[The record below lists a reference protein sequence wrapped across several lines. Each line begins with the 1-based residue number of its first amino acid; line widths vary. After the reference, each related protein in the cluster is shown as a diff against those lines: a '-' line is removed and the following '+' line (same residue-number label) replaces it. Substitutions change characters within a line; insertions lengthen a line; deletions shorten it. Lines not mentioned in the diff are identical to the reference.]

1 MKLKNILIVVKDIR
15 TKGYGT
21 PKSGMAIISRSSL
34 VTFTGLH
41 PSYLYRLTETKAPEG
56 YQLLSDTAY
65 EGGLPMD
72 EDMTVELT
80 VVNVRVFE
88 MPETGSKSLILMPI
102 SLALACGACA
112 LFLFLNKRNKR

>member
-1 MKLKNILIVVKDIR
+1 
-15 TKGYGT
+15 
-21 PKSGMAIISRSSL
+21 
-34 VTFTGLH
+34 
-41 PSYLYRLTETKAPEG
+41 
-56 YQLLSDTAY
+56 
-65 EGGLPMD
+65 MD